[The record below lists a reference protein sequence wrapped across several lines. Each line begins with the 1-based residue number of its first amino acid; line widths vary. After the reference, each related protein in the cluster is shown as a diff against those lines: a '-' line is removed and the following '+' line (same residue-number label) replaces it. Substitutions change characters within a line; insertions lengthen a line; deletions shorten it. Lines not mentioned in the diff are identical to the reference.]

1 MKKFKVVMKSTII
14 DGEINF
20 RDYDEAE
27 AYFFE
32 VVKGGS
38 YSKVYLIDNETGKCY
53 RTYEIN
59 AVDGGVEVKVWYT
72 L

>member
-32 VVKGGS
+32 VVKGGA
-38 YSKVYLIDNETGKCY
+38 YSKVYIMDNETGELY
-53 RTYEIN
+53 RTYDIS
-59 AVDGGVEVKVWYT
+59 AVGGGVEVSMWYA